1 MSTPTIEN
9 IIVVMLENRSY
20 DNMLGG
26 LYLNSNP
33 APYNTPPANQVG
45 LDGLADSSGGP
56 GNYSNPYPS
65 SSSKPPIPIGNQTS
79 PTQIGGAGAYYPPT
93 AIPVIDP
100 GEPFG
105 DMAWQITGS
114 KQSSNPYSSWPPSS
128 TANLMQGFTGDYASQ
143 HGFCVT
149 PPADNYADV
158 MNYFTP
164 TQVPVTAW
172 LANNFGVC
180 DQWFASVPTH
190 TFANRAFAHCAAP
203 GLYWNS
209 SDPRYNHSF
218 IDDPQYL
225 ETQWN
230 IPSIFYMLDAA
241 YPDSASSTPP
251 NWKVYFHDYAISL
264 LTVPY
269 VMDAA
274 ITNGNANGN
283 LATYDNTDWGNETPQ
298 PITSILP
305 FEQTALKNVPTT
317 FLEDL
322 KNGTL
327 PKYSFIEPRYTNG
340 RKYSSNPSDVKSFT
354 PNSYPPNCNHPGAS
368 NYPSAELPSNPVC
381 STNPPI
387 DVANGEAFLAQLY
400 NALNQSKYWDQ
411 TLLIITYDEHGGCYD
426 HVPPPVFKPPVGVP
440 ASSTALGLT
449 IETTVPPGS
458 TSPTSTTPSID
469 IPAASNL
476 LDETSDGFQYNVYG
490 CRVPTII
497 VSPYINA
504 GSQIS
509 PKQGS
514 ANPFDHAS
522 IISTVWEIFFTNG
535 NPTNPPAVSSL
546 TNRDAAAPSL
556 YDALDFSIN
565 NNPGQCE
572 DS

>member
-26 LYLNSNP
+26 LYLNSNSVPYKTAP
-33 APYNTPPANQVG
+33 AGQAN
-45 LDGLADSSGGP
+45 LNGLADANGNP

-65 SSSKPPIPIGNQTS
+65 SNSQQPIPIGNQTT
-79 PTQIGGAGAYYPPT
+79 PTQIGGTGPSYPPT
-93 AIPVIDP
+93 TIPVIDP

-114 KQSSNPYSSWPPSS
+114 KQSSNPYVSWPPAS
-128 TANLMQGFTGDYASQ
+128 TANLMQGFTGDYANQ
-143 HGFCVT
+143 HGVCVT
-149 PPADNYADV
+149 PPAGNYADV

-164 TQVPVTAW
+164 AQVPVTSW
-172 LANNFGVC
+172 LANKFGVC
-180 DQWFASVPTH
+180 DQWFASAPTH
-190 TFANRAFAHCAAP
+190 TFANRAFAHSAAP
-203 GLYWNS
+203 GLYWESGS
-209 SDPRYNHSF
+209 SENHSF
-218 IDDPQYL
+218 IDDPQYI

-230 IPSIFYMLDAA
+230 LPSIFYMLDAA
-241 YPDSASSTPP
+241 YPETASSP

-269 VMDAA
+269 VMEAA

-298 PITSILP
+298 PITWLLP
-305 FEQTALKNVPTT
+305 REQTALKKVATT

-322 KNGTL
+322 QNNAL

-340 RKYSSNPSDVKSFT
+340 RTYSSNPSGVKSIT
-354 PNSYPPNCNHPGAS
+354 PNSNPANCNHPGAS
-368 NYPSAELPSNPVC
+368 NYPGFEVPSNPVGP
-381 STNPPI
+381 TNPPI
-387 DVANGEAFLAQLY
+387 DVANGEAFLQQLY
-400 NALNQSKYWDQ
+400 NALNQSTYWDK

-426 HVPPPVFKPPVGVP
+426 HVPPPVFQPLTDVS
-440 ASSTALGLT
+440 AYSTDLGMT

-458 TSPTSTTPSID
+458 KNPTSTTPGID

-476 LDETSDGFQYNVYG
+476 LDETSKGFRYNVYG
-490 CRVPTII
+490 CRVPTIV
-497 VSPYINA
+497 VSPYIQP
-504 GSQIS
+504 GTQIS
-509 PKQGS
+509 PQGS
-514 ANPFDHAS
+514 TNPFDHAS
-522 IISTVWEIFFTNG
+522 IIRTVWDIFFTNG

-556 YDALDFSIN
+556 YGALDFSIN
-565 NNPGQCE
+565 NNPGQL
-572 DS
+572 

>member
-1 MSTPTIEN
+1 
-9 IIVVMLENRSY
+9 
-20 DNMLGG
+20 
-26 LYLNSNP
+26 
-33 APYNTPPANQVG
+33 
-45 LDGLADSSGGP
+45 
-56 GNYSNPYPS
+56 
-65 SSSKPPIPIGNQTS
+65 
-79 PTQIGGAGAYYPPT
+79 
-93 AIPVIDP
+93 
-100 GEPFG
+100 
-105 DMAWQITGS
+105 
-114 KQSSNPYSSWPPSS
+114 
-128 TANLMQGFTGDYASQ
+128 
-143 HGFCVT
+143 
-149 PPADNYADV
+149 

-164 TQVPVTAW
+164 AQVPVTAW
-172 LANNFGVC
+172 LANKFGVC
-180 DQWFASVPTH
+180 DQWFASAPTH

-203 GLYWNS
+203 GLYWNL

-230 IPSIFYMLDAA
+230 MPSIFYMLDAA
-241 YPDSASSTPP
+241 YPDSVSNTPP
-251 NWKVYFHDYAISL
+251 NWKVYFHDYCISM

-274 ITNGNANGN
+274 IAGNANGN
-283 LATYDNTDWGNETPQ
+283 IATYDNTDWGNETPQ
-298 PITSILP
+298 PITSIFP
-305 FEQTALKNVPTT
+305 FEQTALKNVAST

-322 KNGTL
+322 QNGTL

-354 PNSYPPNCNHPGAS
+354 PDSYPPNCNHPGAS

-426 HVPPPVFKPPVGVP
+426 HVPPPVFTPPKNAP
-440 ASSTALGLT
+440 SSTALGLT

-458 TSPTSTTPSID
+458 KNPTSTTPSID

-476 LDETSDGFQYNVYG
+476 LDETANGFQYNVYG
-490 CRVPTII
+490 GRVPTIV
-497 VSPYINA
+497 VSPYIQP
-504 GSQIS
+504 GTQIS
-509 PKQGS
+509 PPQGP
-514 ANPFDHAS
+514 NPFDHAS
-522 IISTVWEIFFTNG
+522 IIRTIWDIFFTNG

-556 YDALDFSIN
+556 YDALHFSIN
-565 NNPGQCE
+565 NNPGQL
-572 DS
+572 